1 MLSGRYKSKVGKG
14 RVEEGEREREAGSA
28 YPSIGARVRL
38 SIGYQNK
45 ERRERLCHESKCRI
59 QREKERERVERENGI
74 RSLQTEQMDRKGWLE
89 GVDINTGWPDL
100 SVL

>member
-1 MLSGRYKSKVGKG
+1 M
-14 RVEEGEREREAGSA
+14 EEREAGSA

-45 ERRERLCHESKCRI
+45 ERRESPCHEFECEERKR
-59 QREKERERVERENGI
+59 ERERESGARERDTEFANRANGP
-74 RSLQTEQMDRKGWLE
+74 E
-89 GVDINTGWPDL
+89 GLVGRRRYKYRLAQDL

>member
-1 MLSGRYKSKVGKG
+1 MA
-14 RVEEGEREREAGSA
+14 RVEWKREREREAGSA

>member
-1 MLSGRYKSKVGKG
+1 M
-14 RVEEGEREREAGSA
+14 EEREAGSA

-45 ERRERLCHESKCRI
+45 ERRESPCHEFECEE
-59 QREKERERVERENGI
+59 RERERERVERENGT

-89 GVDINTGWPDL
+89 GVDINTGWL
-100 SVL
+100 RI